1 MAPSCLKIPLS
12 PMLKTSS
19 IMVMLDHCERLNYNN
34 TQGLSPLRLK
44 VFLPCLQGN
53 TNVASFHNH
62 VEPIFEGTYTMTTK
76 NEAGITPVVAA
87 TVAAIALVL
96 QSKDVIKA
104 DQDVIKSNLTKLDMA
119 IHNNAVQCMLH
130 AEKHGDTSL
139 MRRLLV
145 EVIDTKTGY
154 RRQGLIN
161 WMRKFSPME
170 LKGDIINLS
179 GVDLKGEKRP
189 FLVEKA
195 NETPFWSDSDNREM
209 VAKPVFR
216 SNLMSKINSSIKE
229 FRAAIAN
236 TSNGQPID
244 TTKPFFD
251 CIYTDEV
258 SAFFDELETKANEL
272 QTKKPDKTNEV
283 RKAQNDL
290 AEALAANKV
299 A

>member
-1 MAPSCLKIPLS
+1 MSV
-12 PMLKTSS
+12 KT
-19 IMVMLDHCERLNYNN
+19 E
-34 TQGLSPLRLK
+34 T
-44 VFLPCLQGN
+44 
-53 TNVASFHNH
+53 
-62 VEPIFEGTYTMTTK
+62 
-76 NEAGITPVVAA
+76 GIHAVA

-96 QSKDVIKA
+96 LSKDVIKA

-119 IHNNAVQCMLH
+119 IHSNAVQCMLH

-179 GVDLKGEKRP
+179 GVDLKGDKRP

-195 NETPFWSDSDNREM
+195 NETPFWTDADNREM

-236 TSNGQPID
+236 TANGQPID

-251 CIYTDEV
+251 GIYTDEV
-258 SAFFDELETKANEL
+258 SAFFDKLEVEANDL
-272 QTKKPDKTNEV
+272 NSKKPDKTNEV
-283 RKAQNDL
+283 RKAQTAL
-290 AEALAANKV
+290 AEALEGSSVKAA
-299 A
+299 